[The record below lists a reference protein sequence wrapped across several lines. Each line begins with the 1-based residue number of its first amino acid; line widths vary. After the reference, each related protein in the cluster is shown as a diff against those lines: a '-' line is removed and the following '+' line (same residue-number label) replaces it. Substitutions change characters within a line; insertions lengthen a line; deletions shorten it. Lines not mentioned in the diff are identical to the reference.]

1 MGAQVIM
8 AVRHDMLHKIT
19 PQIIHGL
26 SRMASIN
33 DLIPRHF
40 ESARIDDAS
49 RVTIGDGLDKQGVLC
64 SHYHDMDHMST
75 LLINKSFMCSMPQLS
90 GIERQSVNSFADVAK
105 FVAGQIRKRRY
116 PFSSAR
122 SEHSLE
128 KVNPSPLLPPD
139 SGMISL
145 FSYYTDSWEWSPN
158 SHSSQGSALAK
169 EQALADMVAFCR
181 TGFGHRRTF
190 GFYDPVRGYDGNHL
204 TPLATFPAHLMAFVS
219 MHMGVISVQLL
230 PATKLDLQYGEL
242 DIDLTSYQSS
252 NTQLINDF
260 AFKSLMDAQGYWY
273 QRKPKPRIQ
282 LDPGGI

>member
-64 SHYHDMDHMST
+64 SHYHDMDIMNT
-75 LLINKSFMCSMPQLS
+75 LLINSSFMCSMPQLS
-90 GIERQSVNSFADVAK
+90 GIERESVSSFADVAK

-116 PFSSAR
+116 PFSNVR

-128 KVNPSPLLPPD
+128 KVTPAPLLPPA
-139 SGMISL
+139 SEMISL
-145 FSYYTDSWEWSPN
+145 FSYYTDSWDWSPS
-158 SHSSQGSALAK
+158 SHSSQGSRVLK
-169 EQALADMVAFCR
+169 EQALADMVVFCR
-181 TGFGHRRTF
+181 TGIGHQRTF

-204 TPLATFPAHLMAFVS
+204 RPLATFPAHLMALVS
-219 MHMGVISVQLL
+219 MHLGVISVQLL

-242 DIDLTSYQSS
+242 EIDLTSYQSG
-252 NTQLINDF
+252 NAQLINDF
-260 AFKSLMDAQGYWY
+260 AFKSLMDSQGYWY

-282 LDPGGI
+282 PAPDGI